1 MIVSEIKNKTVGFL
15 KKQYEFFTKVLSGKT
30 LVPFAIKKTLVIS
43 LAMIALVL
51 LPIFPFSTLTLAYEV
66 KYDEKSIGFVSEE
79 SEYVKAE
86 SIVNDKL
93 VGSISQDLELS
104 TAIVPSNSINTANEI
119 SKNLTK
125 NLVASDNIVTAYG
138 IYIDD
143 KCIVACT
150 EKSLLLNALESYKS
164 VVEAKTQADIV
175 IFNENVQ
182 IKECLSITN
191 NLTDLNATVEILED
205 AVGCATGYYKTTTKT
220 LKYKTVTKKEKTL
233 YEGITKVKSYGE
245 NGKQEVTTLTIYKD
259 GEKISSEV
267 VEKTTV
273 KKAKNQV
280 VLKGA
285 KERPEVDTKGA
296 KYLWPIDKNAYNYV
310 SSNYGPRS
318 GRLHKGI
325 DIIADYGT
333 KILAAEDG
341 IVTRASWFESYGN
354 CVDIRHSDG
363 TVTRYAH
370 CSSIVVSVGDEVV
383 QGQTIAKV
391 GSTGRSTAN
400 HLHFE
405 VKPSGG
411 SAVNP
416 YNYVTK

>member
-143 KCIVACT
+143 K
-150 EKSLLLNALESYKS
+150 
-164 VVEAKTQADIV
+164 
-175 IFNENVQ
+175 
-182 IKECLSITN
+182 
-191 NLTDLNATVEILED
+191 
-205 AVGCATGYYKTTTKT
+205 
-220 LKYKTVTKKEKTL
+220 
-233 YEGITKVKSYGE
+233 
-245 NGKQEVTTLTIYKD
+245 
-259 GEKISSEV
+259 
-267 VEKTTV
+267 
-273 KKAKNQV
+273 
-280 VLKGA
+280 
-285 KERPEVDTKGA
+285 
-296 KYLWPIDKNAYNYV
+296 
-310 SSNYGPRS
+310 
-318 GRLHKGI
+318 
-325 DIIADYGT
+325 
-333 KILAAEDG
+333 
-341 IVTRASWFESYGN
+341 
-354 CVDIRHSDG
+354 
-363 TVTRYAH
+363 
-370 CSSIVVSVGDEVV
+370 
-383 QGQTIAKV
+383 
-391 GSTGRSTAN
+391 
-400 HLHFE
+400 
-405 VKPSGG
+405 
-411 SAVNP
+411 
-416 YNYVTK
+416 